1 MENIALKTNES
12 TGTLPAMNKLGGA
25 SFAISFANLLNT
37 TRIEDA
43 GSLYAN
49 RTDITSNKAEAPAPA
64 PDRPRDDGGERREAK
79 VENTDRPDAPQAPR
93 PDSRDDGPA
102 PVRESYGDE
111 PRDDGAPREKDQAHG
126 GEAGDDGSK
135 QDETPKQS
143 AQAPDENGPAAD
155 KTSRDDGRTLAAGES
170 VITPGNET
178 ATEAAQQVL
187 AGLMA
192 GAEDGGKQNHV
203 AAQASERAT
212 AAPQR
217 VNALDG
223 LARASDAVGKQTP
236 TGGGNAG
243 QANANTHGNQAK
255 GIVQQAQA
263 PADAKGADEAASK
276 AAGDLL
282 QQALA
287 KKIGDGARV
296 QVNVVKEAAVLSS
309 RPSATL
315 AQASTQAADGGTKSQ
330 SGQAATHGNAPS
342 AAGPQAG
349 QAGQQAL
356 GNVAVQQAVQQAQAA
371 LQGGGGKGA
380 AQGTLHVNAGQ
391 ATEGGTLSATVPG
404 AEARQAQQA
413 GQAKQAANTGA
424 PSQPRPSVADQVTVQ
439 ITKALQSGVD
449 KITIQLRPAS
459 MGRIDVQMEIAS
471 DGRTS
476 LVITADNRDTLD
488 LLQRDARYLEQ
499 ALKDAGLQADAGN
512 MEFNMRE
519 GQESD
524 GEDGGKSDSSDTATA
539 DASDASEQDL
549 PVLDGY
555 IVGPDGRVDI
565 RA

>member
-49 RTDITSNKAEAPAPA
+49 RTDITSNKAEAPA

-135 QDETPKQS
+135 Q
-143 AQAPDENGPAAD
+143 DENGPAAD

-276 AAGDLL
+276 AAGDSL

-315 AQASTQAADGGTKSQ
+315 AQASTQAADGGTKPQ

-404 AEARQAQQA
+404 AEARQA

-449 KITIQLRPAS
+449 KITIQLRPAF

-476 LVITADNRDTLD
+476 IVITADNRDTLD

>member
-49 RTDITSNKAEAPAPA
+49 RTDITSNKAEAPA

-135 QDETPKQS
+135 Q
-143 AQAPDENGPAAD
+143 DENGPAAD

-276 AAGDLL
+276 AAGDSL

-315 AQASTQAADGGTKSQ
+315 AQASTQAADGGTKPQ

-356 GNVAVQQAVQQAQAA
+356 GNVAVQQAVQQAQAS

-404 AEARQAQQA
+404 AEARQA

-449 KITIQLRPAS
+449 KITIQLRPAF

-476 LVITADNRDTLD
+476 IVITADNRDTLD